1 MGLSLFERGHR
12 GPSGSGQVL
21 PEVIPGLNTDSKRL
35 RTTVLHAYNGLAPK
49 LGVGVFIA
57 EGAQVIGDV
66 EIGDHSSVWFNTV
79 VRGDIHHIRIG
90 VRTNVQDGS
99 VCHVMRGECP
109 VILGDSVT
117 IGHGVVLHGCTVES
131 HCLVGMNS
139 TLLNNA
145 TVGEYSIVAA
155 GALIPEG
162 MVVPPRSLVMGMP
175 ARVRRTLTDEEV
187 TSIDAYAERYC
198 EYKNKYLGG

>member
-1 MGLSLFERGHR
+1 M
-12 GPSGSGQVL
+12 
-21 PEVIPGLNTDSKRL
+21 
-35 RTTVLHAYNGLAPK
+35 LHAYNGLAPK
-49 LGVGVFIA
+49 LGARVFIA

-66 EIGDHSSVWFNTV
+66 EVGDDSSIWFNAV

-90 VRTNVQDGS
+90 ARTNIQDGS

-145 TVGEYSIVAA
+145 VVGEHSIVAA
-155 GALIPEG
+155 GALITEG
-162 MVVPPRSLVMGMP
+162 MVIPPRSLVMGVP
-175 ARVRRTLTDEEV
+175 ARVRRSLTDEEV
-187 TSIDAYAERYC
+187 SSIDAYAERYY
-198 EYKNKYLGG
+198 EYKSAYLGD

>member
-1 MGLSLFERGHR
+1 M
-12 GPSGSGQVL
+12 
-21 PEVIPGLNTDSKRL
+21 
-35 RTTVLHAYNGLAPK
+35 LHAYNGLAPK
-49 LGVGVFIA
+49 LGARVFIA

-66 EIGDHSSVWFNTV
+66 EVGDDSSIWFNAV

-90 VRTNVQDGS
+90 RRTNIQDGS

-145 TVGEYSIVAA
+145 VVGEHSIVAA
-155 GALIPEG
+155 GALITEG
-162 MVVPPRSLVMGMP
+162 MVIPPRSLVMGVP
-175 ARVRRTLTDEEV
+175 ARVRRSLTDEEV
-187 TSIDAYAERYC
+187 SSIDAYAERYY
-198 EYKNKYLGG
+198 EYKSAYLGD